1 MRCDMAIHRIG
12 DEEFEDSGKPWINE
26 YLDEEGQPGDMSPVL
41 SLKATL
47 KGMLVLCQDFKGFL
61 FKGSSSYEQIL
72 AAIPVWKEQKDLP
85 FQIVGI
91 AQSNGKIGMAID
103 DEFTCVAIVNKKG
116 SVDFKSPT
124 GTSGQ
129 DQQNGNPFLKG
140 LIIPPTTESRAGVE
154 SSTPTRR
161 TKKPF

>member
-1 MRCDMAIHRIG
+1 MAIHRIG
-12 DEEFEDSGKPWINE
+12 DEDSDQSEKPWINE
-26 YLDEEGQPGDMSPVL
+26 YLDEEGSPGDMSPVL
-41 SLKATL
+41 SIKVTH

-72 AAIPVWKEQKDLP
+72 EAIPAWKKQKDLP

-91 AQSNGKIGMAID
+91 AQKNGKIGVAID
-103 DEFTCVAIVNKKG
+103 DEFTCVAIVDKKG
-116 SVDFKSPT
+116 SVDFKLPT

-129 DQQNGNPFLKG
+129 DQQTGNPFLAG
-140 LIIPPTTESRAGVE
+140 LIIPPTTESHADAD